1 MVQQNMNIHASLI
14 MKIMNVNNGFE
25 CEIGDELKKGD

>member
-1 MVQQNMNIHASLI
+1 MVQQNMNIHVSLR
-14 MKIMNVNNGFE
+14 MKIMNVINSCE

>member
-1 MVQQNMNIHASLI
+1 MIQQNMSILAGLK
-14 MKIMNVNNGFE
+14 MKIMNVINSCE